1 MSGKLFVSGD
11 EAVALAVRQA
21 KPHVIAAYPITPQT
35 IVVERLSDFVED
47 GSLESEYLYVESEH
61 SAMSACLGASAM
73 GARAFTATS
82 SQGLLYMVEGLH
94 YASGSRF
101 PIVMMNANRSI
112 ATPWNIYGDQR
123 DSLAELESGWVQLYA
138 ENAQEAYDTILQAY
152 KIAEDPEVML
162 PVMVNLDGFVLTHT
176 YELVS
181 LAEQGKVD
189 AYIPYQKFEN
199 RLDLDAPRGTCITAG
214 PPYNM
219 EFRYQQH
226 QATLKAAEK
235 VNEADAQFG
244 RLFGRSYG
252 GMVEAYRCD
261 DAEAI
266 LITLGSVAGTT
277 RCVVDALREQ
287 GKKVGLLKI
296 RCMRPFPSKE
306 VAEIVKNAK
315 FVGVLEKD
323 ISFGFYLTYIMPTSI
338 ASTPVSIKIIVV
350 AVIGGAGL
358 LWGPVLGA
366 FIIIPLTELVNATLG
381 SLGGANTMIY
391 GLVLILIIIFQP
403 KGVLALFQKGGAV
416 NRIVKKLLVGKSKKG
431 GLANG

>member
-199 RLDLDAPRGTCITAG
+199 RLDLDAPASPLALR
-214 PPYNM
+214 
-219 EFRYQQH
+219 
-226 QATLKAAEK
+226 
-235 VNEADAQFG
+235 
-244 RLFGRSYG
+244 
-252 GMVEAYRCD
+252 
-261 DAEAI
+261 
-266 LITLGSVAGTT
+266 TT
-277 RCVVDALREQ
+277 RSSA
-287 GKKVGLLKI
+287 
-296 RCMRPFPSKE
+296 
-306 VAEIVKNAK
+306 
-315 FVGVLEKD
+315 
-323 ISFGFYLTYIMPTSI
+323 ISSI
-338 ASTPVSIKIIVV
+338 
-350 AVIGGAGL
+350 
-358 LWGPVLGA
+358 W
-366 FIIIPLTELVNATLG
+366 
-381 SLGGANTMIY
+381 
-391 GLVLILIIIFQP
+391 QP
-403 KGVLALFQKGGAV
+403 
-416 NRIVKKLLVGKSKKG
+416 
-431 GLANG
+431 

>member
-82 SQGLLYMVEGLH
+82 SQGLLYMVECLP

-112 ATPWNIYGDQR
+112 ASPWSIYNDQR
-123 DSLAELESGWVQLYA
+123 DSLSQLESGWVQLYA
-138 ENAQEAYDTILQAY
+138 ENAQEAYDMVFQAY
-152 KIAEDPEVML
+152 KVAEDPEVML
-162 PVMVNLDGFVLTHT
+162 PVMINLDGFVLTHT
-176 YELVS
+176 YELIHM
-181 LAEQGKVD
+181 LEQSQVD
-189 AYIPYQKFEN
+189 AYIPYQKFAN
-199 RLDLDAPRGTCITAG
+199 RLDLDAPKSTCITAG
-214 PPYNM
+214 PLYNT

-226 QATLKAAEK
+226 EALRNVGKKLAIVDAEYS
-235 VNEADAQFG
+235 

-252 GMVEAYRCD
+252 GMVDAYRCE

-296 RCMRPFPSKE
+296 RCMCPFP
-306 VAEIVKNAK
+306 VQEIADAVRNAK
-315 FVGVLEKD
+315 AVGVLEKN
-323 ISFGFYLTYIMPTSI
+323 INFGYEGTVFSEVNSALKQKGVAALTRNY
-338 ASTPVSIKIIVV
+338 V
-350 AVIGGAGL
+350 GG
-358 LWGPVLGA
+358 
-366 FIIIPLTELVNATLG
+366 
-381 SLGGANTMIY
+381 LGGRSISKADI
-391 GLVLILIIIFQP
+391 GQIFDELLSDEIVQDQ
-403 KGVLALFQKGGAV
+403 VAFVNLRRDICGAEC
-416 NRIVKKLLVGKSKKG
+416 
-431 GLANG
+431 

>member
-21 KPHVIAAYPITPQT
+21 KPQVIAAYPITPQT
-35 IVVERLSDFVED
+35 IVVERLADFVED
-47 GSLESEYLYVESEH
+47 GSLKSEYLYVESEH
-61 SAMSACLGASAM
+61 SAMTATIGASAM
-73 GARAFTATS
+73 GARSFTATS
-82 SQGLLYMVEGLH
+82 SQGLLYMVECLH

-112 ATPWNIYGDQR
+112 AAPWSIYNDQR
-123 DSLAELESGWVQLYA
+123 DSLSELESGWIQLYA

-152 KIAEDPEVML
+152 KVAEDPEVML

-176 YELVS
+176 YEL
-181 LAEQGKVD
+181 LHTIDQDKVD

-199 RLDLDAPRGTCITAG
+199 RLDLEHPRSTCITAG

-219 EFRYQQH
+219 EFRYQQQ

-235 VNEADAQFG
+235 LDAVDAEFG

-252 GMVEAYRCD
+252 GMVEAYRCE

-296 RCMRPFPSKE
+296 RCMRPFPAQE
-306 VAEIVKNAK
+306 ITEIVKNAK

-323 ISFGFYLTYIMPTSI
+323 ISFG
-338 ASTPVSIKIIVV
+338 STGVV
-350 AVIGGAGL
+350 YTDVCAAMKNAGL
-358 LWGPVLGA
+358 TLPAANYVGGLGGRS
-366 FIIIPLTELVNATLG
+366 ISKTDIEGIYTELLNGTAKVGEANFVNLRRDIC
-381 SLGGANTMIY
+381 GA
-391 GLVLILIIIFQP
+391 
-403 KGVLALFQKGGAV
+403 
-416 NRIVKKLLVGKSKKG
+416 
-431 GLANG
+431 